1 MDIDRQKQRKVIA
14 HTNQLLHNTENKRVL
29 LRFQRGVVDLENN
42 RFSVLQNSEFV
53 DKLIEY
59 LFTLYNKGHIGN
71 TIKVLEKIGFC
82 ACSAEQEHRER
93 AVFILS
99 VFTEKVS
106 QQKESAEFLEVVSRL
121 LVNWLKIETEYL
133 SGFEFVCAQ
142 LQKILQ
148 RMLRMGLWY
157 QAENL
162 IIILFQI
169 QTGIIQKNNL
179 IRQMIT
185 KVHSGLAEESFLRN
199 LVDVYL
205 DKQEDRRDIAEC
217 LLVHFGSK
225 AAVFLVQALIEC
237 QDREKRFALIELIPT
252 TGKSIIPVLDRCLEM
267 NPPWYVVRNIIIII
281 SRMDDPNLY
290 AMVRPFLVH
299 KDIRVQQQV
308 LNCITRM
315 GGNQMRERLI
325 EALTYINDELKQQVV
340 IQLGNMGGKDV
351 GDALCALL
359 EKRNGFARH
368 IQDEL
373 ILAICTKIKF
383 IPSKRSLDAIKTLLA
398 ERSQRFEE
406 GDKILQ
412 AAQDALVSLE
422 LKSTETKPTSPLPV
436 TLIKPELAE
445 FDPEVLIIDSLFSTN
460 EELTATTPIPDNA
473 QQVEELAS
481 SAINKGFAAEKSLA
495 DPITANH
502 FNIWADLYEQMTTEE
517 FSAFHAA
524 LNHKKYQPGE
534 MIVNNGDIQAPLF
547 FFDHG
552 VVNLAKQQEGAEI
565 YLSPLGAGDVIGSD
579 IFLSGD
585 AWNVSLFA
593 QDEAS
598 AHVFDLEDLLKLQV
612 DYPHLAEK
620 LFFFCSSFDVLPAL
634 LRVLDE
640 PEGGGNETARL
651 HRDGILMQQSKGKG
665 GQPSGTILK
674 KLKGGLCFSIVVDA
688 TEKIEQ
694 LLDGQIRLGVRLV
707 SGAVRSLPSTIIG
720 AARILADPEKAIVFA
735 RFGKPLSETGYKCE
749 NIEFSESV

>member
-1 MDIDRQKQRKVIA
+1 MDIDRQKQSKVIA

-42 RFSVLQNSEFV
+42 RFSILQNSEFV

-59 LFTLYNKGHIGN
+59 LFTLYKKGHIGN

-82 ACSAEQEHRER
+82 ACSADQEHRER

-106 QQKESAEFLEVVSRL
+106 REKESAEFLEVVSRL

-133 SGFEFVCAQ
+133 SGFEFVCTQ

-148 RMLRMGLWY
+148 RMLNMGLWY

-281 SRMDDPNLY
+281 SRMDDPTLY
-290 AMVRPFLVH
+290 AMVRPFLIH

-308 LNCITRM
+308 LNCISRM

-373 ILAICTKIKF
+373 LLAICTKIKF
-383 IPSKRSLDAIKTLLA
+383 IPSKRSLDAIKSLIA

-412 AAQDALVSLE
+412 AAQDALLSLE
-422 LKSTETKPTSPLPV
+422 LKSTEAKPASSLPV
-436 TLIKPELAE
+436 TLIEPEVPELDQE
-445 FDPEVLIIDSLFSTN
+445 TLIIDSLFSTS
-460 EELTATTPIPDNA
+460 EELTATAPGDDT
-473 QQVEELAS
+473 QLEEPVAS
-481 SAINKGFAAEKSLA
+481 SIGKGFAAEKSLA

-502 FNIWADLYEQMTTEE
+502 FNIWTELYEQMTTEE
-517 FSAFHAA
+517 FTAFHAA
-524 LNHKKYQPGE
+524 LNHRKYQAGE
-534 MIVNNGDIQAPLF
+534 TIVNNGDIQAPLF

-552 VVNLAKQQEGAEI
+552 AINLVKQQDGAEI
-565 YLSPLGAGDVIGSD
+565 YLSPIGAGDLIGSD

-585 AWNVSLFA
+585 AWNLSLTA
-593 QDEAS
+593 REES
-598 AHVFDLEDLLKLQV
+598 MAHVFDLEDLLKLQV

-620 LFFFCSSFDVLPAL
+620 LFSFCSSFDVLPVL

-640 PEGGGNETARL
+640 PDEVLSETARL
-651 HRDGILMQQSKGKG
+651 HRDGILAQKTKGQG
-665 GQPSGTILK
+665 GQPTGTILK

-694 LLDGQIRLGVRLV
+694 LLDGQIRLGVRLA

-720 AARILADPEKAIVFA
+720 AARISTDPERAMVFA
-735 RFGKPLSETGYKCE
+735 QFAQPLNELNYKCE